1 MVNYDI
7 YGISDITCS
16 IIGIYRNQSDA
27 NSNQSPLGHSCFS
40 ALQAQFAYFDF
51 KFLLAPCDVFF

>member
-7 YGISDITCS
+7 YGISDISCS

-27 NSNQSPLGHSCFS
+27 NSNQSPLGRSRFS
-40 ALQAQFAYFDF
+40 TLQAQFAYFDF
-51 KFLLAPCDVFF
+51 KLLLAPCDVFF